1 MRTAQTE
8 IIIEKHVFENRQ
20 SKHLAYTHMCI
31 AAQHTR
37 THTPR
42 PLSCPASTQT
52 YAVGHKQEWLLSGS
66 EWLRKDGATSGGWL
80 RTRALGN
87 S

>member
-31 AAQHTR
+31 AAQHAHA
-37 THTPR
+37 HTPR
-42 PLSCPASTQT
+42 VPLAAQQLPKHMQLAISR
-52 YAVGHKQEWLLSGS
+52 SGS
-66 EWLRKDGATSGGWL
+66 
-80 RTRALGN
+80 
-87 S
+87 